1 MPKRILKGVVISDKA
16 DKTLTV
22 KVERRFSDPFFKKTV
37 RSSKKYKT
45 HDENNKFKVGDKVS
59 IIESKPISKNKRF
72 QVMESLK

>member
-1 MPKRILKGVVISDKA
+1 MPRRILKGVVISDKA

-45 HDENNKFKVGDKVS
+45 HDENNKFKEGDFVT
-59 IIESKPISKNKRF
+59 IIESKPISKLKTW
-72 QVMESLK
+72 QVVEK

>member
-37 RSSKKYKT
+37 RCSKKYKT
-45 HDENNKFKVGDKVS
+45 HDENNIFKVGDSVR
-59 IIESKPISKNKRF
+59 IQECRPISKTKSWT
-72 QVMESLK
+72 VLED

>member
-37 RSSKKYKT
+37 SFWIL
-45 HDENNKFKVGDKVS
+45 NLNFW
-59 IIESKPISKNKRF
+59 
-72 QVMESLK
+72 